1 MPGIRHARAAQD
13 AVRALFALIAGAVDR
28 FRSLPF
34 AKKARPFVL
43 ALAVPTAFLLLEV
56 PYNANLLSMDPYYA
70 GLNLVLLAILF
81 GICYFVGQRSR
92 AAVAAFLLA
101 CLAAGTANHF
111 VILFKGQPVVPADL
125 FALST
130 AASVGSGYSFEL
142 DASLLA
148 SIALFLGY
156 CAVLFLMPKQRLSFR
171 RGLTNA
177 TCALVLVGGFGWSLA
192 AVDIEK
198 AFDCT
203 VDVWGVK
210 ESYAGQGSALC
221 FLKRVQDLS
230 PAEPDGYATAAIEDM
245 LDSYADATA
254 IPEAHAGELVEQP
267 TVIAIMNE
275 TFSDLSRYPGL
286 ADTEARPARFHE
298 LAAEAL
304 EAGEA
309 YASAMGGGTCNS
321 EFEFLTG
328 SSMAHLGGGVYPY
341 VLYDL
346 DKAESLV
353 SYFSSMGYAT
363 HALHPAEGTN
373 WRRDRIYAQLG
384 FDRFSDIASFDG
396 ADTLRGLVTDRATY
410 DYVLNLLAENEQPQ
424 FIFDVTMQNH
434 GGYDVGG
441 LSEEMSVSVP
451 LSDGTTSPELNE
463 YASVIRQA
471 DQDLAYLTEQLNALE
486 RPVVLC
492 FFGDHQ
498 PGFSDWLFEAT
509 HEGVSADDLG
519 LDAVQSRYAVPYLI
533 WENDAAR
540 AIKQQHGNPAEHEA
554 DALAAGPVEQRSSLN
569 YLGAKLVDS
578 AGLPTTNYQ
587 RFLLSTSESIPA
599 VNLNGY
605 LSADGTWHWLDEEA
619 DAENLLDAYAWIQ
632 YDNLFG

>member
-28 FRSLPF
+28 LRSLPF

-56 PYNANLLSMDPYYA
+56 PYNESLFSMDPYYA
-70 GLNLVLLAILF
+70 GLNLALLAGLF

-111 VILFKGQPVVPADL
+111 VIMFKGQPVVPADL

-130 AASVGSGYSFEL
+130 AASVGSSYSFEL

-156 CAVLFLMPKQRLSFR
+156 CAALFLMPKQRLSFR
-171 RGLTNA
+171 RGLANA
-177 TCALVLVGGFGWSLA
+177 TCALVLVGGFGWSLT

-210 ESYAGQGSALC
+210 ESYAEQGSALC

-230 PAEPDGYATAAIEDM
+230 PAEPDGYATEAIEDM

-254 IPEAHAGELVEQP
+254 IPEAHASELVEQP

-298 LAAEAL
+298 LAGEAL

-384 FDRFSDIASFDG
+384 FDRFSDISLFDG

-441 LSEEMSVSVP
+441 LSEEMTVSVP
-451 LSDGTTSPELNE
+451 LPDDATSPELNE

-533 WENDAAR
+533 WENAAAR
-540 AIKQQHGNPAEHEA
+540 AIKQQRGNPVEREA
-554 DALAAGPVEQRSSLN
+554 DAPATGPVEQRSSLN
-569 YLGAKLVDS
+569 YLGAKLVDL

-587 RFLLSTSESIPA
+587 RFLLSTSKSIPA

-605 LSADGTWHWLDEEA
+605 LSADGTWHWLSEET
-619 DAENLLDAYAWIQ
+619 DAENLLEAYAWIQ

>member
-111 VILFKGQPVVPADL
+111 VIMFKGQPVVPADL

-156 CAVLFLMPKQRLSFR
+156 CAVLLLMPKQRLSFR
-171 RGLTNA
+171 RGLANA

-210 ESYAGQGSALC
+210 ESYAEQGSALC

-451 LSDGTTSPELNE
+451 LPDGTTSPELNE

-540 AIKQQHGNPAEHEA
+540 AIKQQRGNPVEHEA
-554 DALAAGPVEQRSSLN
+554 DALATGPVEQRSSLN